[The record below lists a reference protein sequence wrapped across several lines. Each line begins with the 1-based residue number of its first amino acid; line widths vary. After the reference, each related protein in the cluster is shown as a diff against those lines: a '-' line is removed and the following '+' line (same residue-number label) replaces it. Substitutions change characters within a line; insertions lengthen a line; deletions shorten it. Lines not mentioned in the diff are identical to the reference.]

1 MCRHFHLSRRL
12 ALVPFVVRL
21 LGRVRTGWPREHYA
35 IGTDTAVTMGCDL
48 GHSRIMRV
56 AITGGTGFVGSHL
69 AARLPASDVSVVSR
83 RSGTPVDDVDALTRA
98 FEGCEVVAHCAGINR
113 EIGAQTFDRVHV
125 QGTAAVIEAAR
136 RAGVR
141 KIVMLSFLR
150 ARPGSGSPY
159 HESKWAAE
167 EMIRSSGLTY
177 TILKAGMIYGLGDHL
192 SRTIQTIP
200 IFASVGLREK
210 TISPVPVAE
219 LVDVLVAALDTRL
232 TNQTVAVRGGETL
245 LLSEAARRVARVL
258 NRRLVIVRL
267 PVAFHYVLAQFT
279 EWTMTVPL
287 LAKAQARML
296 AEGVTDAALPA
307 AELPDDL
314 RPHLAFNDA
323 QIRAALPDSDGF
335 SWSDLRI
342 SGSRSRRRGQLH
354 ERGSGQRS
362 PLDAVKDVT
371 HDQP

>member
-1 MCRHFHLSRRL
+1 
-12 ALVPFVVRL
+12 
-21 LGRVRTGWPREHYA
+21 
-35 IGTDTAVTMGCDL
+35 
-48 GHSRIMRV
+48 
-56 AITGGTGFVGSHL
+56 
-69 AARLPASDVSVVSR
+69 VSIVSR
-83 RSGTPVDDVDALTRA
+83 RSGTAVDDVDGLTRS
-98 FEGCEVVAHCAGINR
+98 FEGCDVVVHCAGINR
-113 EIGAQTFDRVHV
+113 EIGAQTYDRVHV

-167 EMIRSSGLTY
+167 EMIRSSGLDY
-177 TILKAGMIYGLGDHL
+177 TILKAGMIYGHGDHLVDHLVDHL

-200 IFASVGLREK
+200 IFAAVGLREK
-210 TISPVPVAE
+210 TISPVPVSE

-232 TNQTVAVRGGETL
+232 ANQTVAVRGGETL

-296 AEGVTDAALPA
+296 AEGVTDAALPS

-323 QIRAALPDSDGF
+323 QIRDALPESDGF
-335 SWSDLRI
+335 SWRDLRL
-342 SGSRSRRRGQLH
+342 SGSLQ
-354 ERGSGQRS
+354 
-362 PLDAVKDVT
+362 
-371 HDQP
+371 